1 MLILVLYMVKKKKES
16 MVTCMV
22 ICSIFLFS
30 TLNYAEYLQKK
41 KTTVKCGI
49 IIWSQY

>member
-1 MLILVLYMVKKKKES
+1 

-41 KTTVKCGI
+41 KNYREMWDYNMVTI
-49 IIWSQY
+49 LI